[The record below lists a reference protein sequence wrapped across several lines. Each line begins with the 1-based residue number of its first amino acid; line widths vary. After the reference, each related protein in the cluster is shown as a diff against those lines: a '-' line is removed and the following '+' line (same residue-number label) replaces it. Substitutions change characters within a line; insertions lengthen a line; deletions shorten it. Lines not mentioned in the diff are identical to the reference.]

1 MAAPAATDLVALWD
15 RACGLGPVDRALVL
29 AQAVGGDPEQL
40 LDQPVGV
47 THGLLLEL
55 RERLAGPRM
64 EATAGCPRC
73 DQVVELVLDAHEL
86 RALGA
91 SEPVPEPV
99 PEPLPQPATTVGT
112 PGSSPYVVRG
122 HPPTP
127 GDLIAVAGAADAV
140 TALRGRC
147 LSVTSEAGEPLGI
160 DVLGEEQLAA
170 SEQRLAAA
178 DPLSEILLGTTCP
191 SCGTGFEAEVDVA
204 AFVWAEVEAAAHRL
218 LQEVDVLARAYG
230 WTEAEVL
237 GLSPTRR
244 AAYLRLVL
252 DGAP

>member
-1 MAAPAATDLVALWD
+1 MALWD

-29 AQAVGGDPEQL
+29 AQAAGGDVERL

-47 THGLLLEL
+47 THGLLLDL
-55 RERLAGPRM
+55 RERLAGRRM

-73 DQVVELVLDAHEL
+73 DQVVLVLDAHEL

-91 SEPVPEPV
+91 SGDPAPTDAVTTHEG
-99 PEPLPQPATTVGT
+99 LPSYA
-112 PGSSPYVVRG
+112 VRG
-122 HPPTP
+122 RPPTP
-127 GDLIAVAGAADAV
+127 GDLLAVAGAADAV

-147 LSVTSEAGEPLGI
+147 LSVTSEAGEALGL
-160 DVLGEEQLAA
+160 DVLDEEQLAT

-191 SCGTGFEAEVDVA
+191 ACGTAFEAEVDVA

-218 LQEVDVLARAYG
+218 LQEVDLLARAYG

-237 GLSPTRR
+237 DLSANRR

>member
-1 MAAPAATDLVALWD
+1 MAPPAATDLVALWD

-55 RERLAGPRM
+55 REELAGRRM

-73 DQVVELVLDAHEL
+73 EEVVELVLDAHDL

-91 SEPVPEPV
+91 HASDVSDAPAPSTT
-99 PEPLPQPATTVGT
+99 PATPG
-112 PGSSPYVVRG
+112 GSSYDVRG
-122 HPPTP
+122 RPPTP
-127 GDLIAVAGAADAV
+127 GDLLAVADAADAV

-147 LSVTSEAGEPLGI
+147 LSVTSEAGEALGI
-160 DVLGEEQLAA
+160 DVLDEEQLAA
-170 SEQRLAAA
+170 TEQRLAAA

-191 SCGTGFEAEVDVA
+191 ACGTDFEAEVDVA

-218 LQEVDVLARAYG
+218 LQEVDLLARAYG

-237 GLSPTRR
+237 GLSDVRR